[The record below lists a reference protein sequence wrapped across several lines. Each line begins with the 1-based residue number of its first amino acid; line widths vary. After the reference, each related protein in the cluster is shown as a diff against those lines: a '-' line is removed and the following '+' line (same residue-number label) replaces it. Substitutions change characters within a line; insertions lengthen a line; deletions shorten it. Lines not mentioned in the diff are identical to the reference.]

1 MDLGAGER
9 EIWLSCFLRMGDE
22 VGSTQRKRSL
32 GSRSQEGKR
41 VWSGWE
47 CLDMGERAERR
58 TRESRAWTGCSP
70 LEEGPQ
76 QGAQRERPRCHQA
89 GLKRSS
95 LNWHEEQ
102 LRAPFKEEYVNRDF
116 RPGVGAGSR
125 SHCLQ
130 LLFLVLS
137 YGFLTK

>member
-1 MDLGAGER
+1 
-9 EIWLSCFLRMGDE
+9 
-22 VGSTQRKRSL
+22 
-32 GSRSQEGKR
+32 
-41 VWSGWE
+41 
-47 CLDMGERAERR
+47 MGERAKRR
-58 TRESRAWTGCSP
+58 TWKSRAWAGSSP

-76 QGAQRERPRCHQA
+76 QGTQRESRSCLQA
-89 GLKRSS
+89 GLKRTS

-102 LRAPFKEEYVNRDF
+102 LRAPFKEEYVNHDF
-116 RPGVGAGSR
+116 RPGVGAGSC